1 MLEPCQGRRR
11 ERMTK
16 KITLVIPPSVFL
28 LDERVF
34 MSLGILKVA
43 AVLEHAG
50 YRVDLIDL
58 SGVKNYLDVV
68 RIYASSTDSHVFGI
82 TTTTP
87 QLPAACEI
95 AKTIR
100 SSCDGVRVI
109 LGGPHVTLVH
119 AAVKREKR
127 LGLSGS
133 PARAIRAEEK
143 LLEHFDALIAGDG
156 EVAIFPALSGHSSR
170 IIDADDPRSS
180 LFLTNERLT
189 ALPFPA
195 RHLIDVSSYRYTID
209 DERALSLIA
218 QLGCPFECG
227 FCGGRQSP
235 SLRRVRMRTS
245 ENVVGELIELYDK
258 YGVRGMMFY
267 DDELNVNREMVELMK
282 MIRHAQEKRRVEWR
296 LRGFIKAQLFT
307 DEQAEA
313 MFAAGFRWIL
323 VGFESGSPRILENI
337 NKRSTREE
345 NTRCVE
351 IARRH
356 GLKVKALLSLGH
368 PGESSQTV
376 ADTYD
381 WLLKSRPD
389 DFDISIITTYPGT
402 PYYDF
407 AVPHAEIDGVWVYTY
422 DKTGDHLFSY
432 EIDHT
437 AIADYYK
444 GIPGEY
450 RAYVYTDHLS
460 AEELVRLRD
469 QVESDVRSR
478 LGIPFN
484 PSTPSIL
491 YEHTMG
497 QQSPLPPS
505 ILRKTRS

>member
-1 MLEPCQGRRR
+1 MA
-11 ERMTK
+11 K
-16 KITLVIPPSVFL
+16 KITLIIPPSAFL

-50 YRVDLIDL
+50 YHVELIDL
-58 SGVKNYLDVV
+58 SGVRNYPDVV
-68 RIYASSTDSHVFGI
+68 RIYVSSADSHVFGI

-87 QLPAACEI
+87 QLPAACKI
-95 AKTIR
+95 AETIR
-100 SSCDGVRVI
+100 SLRADARII

-127 LGLSGS
+127 LGLSGA

-143 LLEHFDALIAGDG
+143 LLEHFDVLIAGDG
-156 EVAIFPALSGHSSR
+156 EEAIFQALNDHASK

-180 LFLTNERLT
+180 LFLTNDRLT
-189 ALPFPA
+189 VLPFPA
-195 RHLIDVSSYRYTID
+195 RHLVDVNSYRYTID
-209 DERALSLIA
+209 DQQTLSLIA
-218 QLGCPFECG
+218 QLGCPFGCS
-227 FCGGRQSP
+227 FCGGRLSP

-245 ENVVGELIELYDK
+245 ENVVEELVHLYEQ

-267 DDELNVNREMVELMK
+267 DDELNVNNEMVKLMK
-282 MIRHAQEKRRVEWR
+282 MIRHAQEKRGVQWR

-313 MFAAGFRWIL
+313 MYAAGFRWIL
-323 VGFESGSPRILENI
+323 VGFESGSSRILENI

-368 PGESSQTV
+368 PGESFQTV
-376 ADTYD
+376 TDTYE
-381 WLLKSRPD
+381 WLLEIRPD
-389 DFDISIITTYPGT
+389 DFDVSIITTYPGT

-407 AVPHAEIDGVWVYTY
+407 AVPHREIDGVWVYTY

-437 AIADYYK
+437 TIADYYK

-450 RAYVYTDHLS
+450 RAYVYTDYLS
-460 AEELVRLRD
+460 AEELVVLRD
-469 QVESDVRSR
+469 RVESDVRSQ
-478 LGIPFN
+478 LDIPFN
-484 PSTPSIL
+484 PSAPSIL
-491 YEHTMG
+491 YEHSMG
-497 QQSPLPPS
+497 QRGPLPPYIFRTS
-505 ILRKTRS
+505 PAVPS